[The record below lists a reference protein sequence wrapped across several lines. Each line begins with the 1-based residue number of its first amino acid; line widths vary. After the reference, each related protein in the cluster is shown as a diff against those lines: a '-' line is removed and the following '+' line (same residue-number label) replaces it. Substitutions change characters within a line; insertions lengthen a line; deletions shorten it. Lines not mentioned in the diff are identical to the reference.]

1 MAKHQLATLLT
12 GLWLGAEVLV
22 LFWQQKLLGNAL
34 PLSINMFTGKPEMA
48 YVYTGSI
55 LWPTLLLLC
64 GITFVGWMLQQLATI
79 VATRLLPYAAVF
91 ATLIFAVGVYLP
103 IVGLGFEAFAFG
115 AVGFGILWIRALTVL
130 LILLLVWRGLQP
142 VFQH

>member
-1 MAKHQLATLLT
+1 MAKHQMATLCT

-22 LFWQQKLLGNAL
+22 LVWQQKLLGNAL

-64 GITFVGWMLQQLATI
+64 GITFVGWMLQQLSTI
-79 VATRLLPYAAVF
+79 VAMRPLPFAAVL
-91 ATLIFAVGVYLP
+91 AALIFAVGVYLP
-103 IVGLGFEAFAFG
+103 AVALGFEAFAFG

-130 LILLLVWRGLQP
+130 LILVLVLRGLQP